1 MLCSK
6 IHYQMGFN
14 FIPFA
19 CEVLKPTRTAGTSV
33 RKNKD
38 GTPAGVAHLHVYDT
52 YPSSSSSSFFLS
64 FSFSL
69 LFFSLD
75 TRISFCSLTTLTTFH
90 VYDT

>member
-19 CEVLKPTRTAGTSV
+19 REVLKPTRTAGTSV

-52 YPSSSSSSFFLS
+52 
-64 FSFSL
+64 
-69 LFFSLD
+69 
-75 TRISFCSLTTLTTFH
+75 
-90 VYDT
+90 